1 MIREVWGLNKVL
13 RHVKKTGSMLGRC
26 YLKISALLVL
36 FSADTHFVLPIIIFL
51 IFISVHQ
58 WALSKWALF
67 SALSLSLQI
76 LLVHS
81 RWLRPTYWMNTKFKM
96 LRKYRRSQR
105 KTVKLRAW
113 TMKHFL
119 EAPWSLLEQPSLAT
133 IQLPTSHFQLHGMC
147 YWLNN
152 TVPDTRSYGIS
163 NMSCTPGLGRP
174 RIDGSN
180 GKTENELGESHSA
193 LQAAGGFGRD
203 KHFPLDAWLWKERK

>member
-13 RHVKKTGSMLGRC
+13 MHVRKTGSMLGRC

-76 LLVHS
+76 LLAHS
-81 RWLRPTYWMNTKFKM
+81 RWLRPTYRMNTKFKM

-105 KTVKLRAW
+105 KTVKLDAVCVC
-113 TMKHFL
+113 TCTHMPAHSKTGL
-119 EAPWSLLEQPSLAT
+119 EIGGYHLTRGSGVG
-133 IQLPTSHFQLHGMC
+133 GMC
-147 YWLNN
+147 LLG
-152 TVPDTRSYGIS
+152 V
-163 NMSCTPGLGRP
+163 LGR
-174 RIDGSN
+174 
-180 GKTENELGESHSA
+180 
-193 LQAAGGFGRD
+193 AGG
-203 KHFPLDAWLWKERK
+203 WE